1 MGFSPLNRGRGHF
14 KPLTA
19 GDREFSRLQP
29 DEPPAVVPVS
39 ATVAEIAEDA
49 EEASISAQAASHSE
63 GFEEGYRE
71 GQDKARAELAAT
83 VEAAQSLVDELQT
96 MRKRV
101 FNASRNDLVD
111 LLANCLEWLH
121 LASLETDQ
129 EMIVRAVDAV
139 LVDFQGDEQITIHL
153 NPEDHDTIV
162 AELSLGQRPWASWD
176 LTIVQD
182 DTLEPGGCLIKA
194 PEGSVD
200 ATVTER
206 LSRLQDEIALL
217 RSARDDGLEEESE
230 R

>member
-1 MGFSPLNRGRGHF
+1 MGFSPLNKGQGGF
-14 KPLTA
+14 EPLAA
-19 GDREFSRLQP
+19 GKKEFSRLQP
-29 DEPPAVVPVS
+29 EQPVTAVPIPVTS
-39 ATVAEIAEDA
+39 SEIPGET
-49 EEASISAQAASHSE
+49 EETSISVHAAAHGE

-71 GQDKARAELAAT
+71 GLDKARDELAAT
-83 VEAAQSLVDELQT
+83 VEAAQGLVKELQT
-96 MRKRV
+96 TRTRV
-101 FNASRNDLVD
+101 FNDSRNDLID
-111 LLANCLEWLH
+111 LLASCLEWLH

-139 LVDFQGDEQITIHL
+139 LADFQGDEQIAIHL
-153 NPEDHDTIV
+153 NPKDHDTIV

-182 DTLEPGGCLIKA
+182 ETLQPGGCLVKA

-206 LSRLQDEIALL
+206 LSRLQDEIELL
-217 RSARDDGLEEESE
+217 RTARDDELEEDLE